1 MKQNLLTRQAQ
12 SLLTAT
18 LTLICL
24 SGFPCAVLAQGEDL
38 LLRGNRAGSIEL
50 GATVDEI
57 YSIVGRDQVR
67 LVDEFLEGMFSPA
80 LAIDLPGATVFPAIV
95 VRIREFPCAQFSVW
109 GISVRD
115 PRFRTPE
122 GLGVGST
129 IAELREAYAIRL
141 SLEEGPSA
149 IVESERMSFA
159 LDSGQF
165 VDDTRTTAVWIWPD
179 PVRIREER
187 CPGRRGGVENPDSG

>member
-1 MKQNLLTRQAQ
+1 LKQNLLTRQAQ

-129 IAELREAYAIRL
+129 IAELREA
-141 SLEEGPSA
+141 
-149 IVESERMSFA
+149 
-159 LDSGQF
+159 GQF